1 MKLESLL
8 IGVGLL
14 LIIGFIIFSIG
25 GCRQIMAKK
34 FGGSVTINLEENRK
48 LVNCTWK
55 DSELWLLT
63 TSRNTNEIAKS
74 YKFEEKSTLGVLQG
88 EVNIV
93 EK

>member
-1 MKLESLL
+1 MKLESLF
-8 IGVGLL
+8 IGVALL
-14 LIIGFIIFSIG
+14 LIVGSMVYSVG

-34 FGGSVTINLEENRK
+34 FGGSITINLEENRK

-55 DSELWLLT
+55 DSQLWLLT

-88 EVNIV
+88 EVSIV

>member
-1 MKLESLL
+1 MKLESLF
-8 IGVGLL
+8 IGVALL
-14 LIIGFIIFSIG
+14 LIVGSIVYSVG
-25 GCRQIMAKK
+25 GCRQIIAKK
-34 FGGSVTINLEENRK
+34 FGGSITINLEENRK

-55 DSELWLLT
+55 DSQLWLLT

-88 EVNIV
+88 EVSIV